1 MYFLGLSGMMH
12 DPAACLVK
20 NNEVIA
26 FVEEERFNRIK
37 HSPKAFPAKSI
48 SFCLKTAGIKLS
60 DVDNIGFHF
69 NPSYKNLFWKRKSQ
83 FLRGPEQLV
92 GTPYLRA
99 AVFNFVNSGFK
110 KNFNYSPK
118 VEYIDHHMA
127 HAASS
132 FYLSGFKDATILT
145 IDGAGEST
153 ATMAAYG
160 SGEKIEVIK
169 EFAVPNSLGIA
180 YMAITEWLG
189 FQAFEGEGKVMGL
202 APYGKRYL
210 KIFDEI
216 IKKNPDGYKFD
227 HRYDNKAWSYS
238 DFAIDMLGKARL
250 PSDKTDYTA
259 YQKNIAYSI
268 QHKLEE
274 IVKHLVENFVEDT
287 GSKNLCLAGGVAL
300 NSKMNGEILYSG
312 LIDDIFIQPA
322 SNDAGNAI
330 GCAVKMAVDSG
341 NRFDKME
348 HIYYGPEYSDDYLK
362 KILQMLKVEAAY
374 HTDIAGKVAEL
385 LAKGKIVGWFQGRME
400 GGPRALG
407 NRSILA
413 DPRDPK
419 MKDTINFYVKHREAF
434 RPFCPSVLD
443 EKRSKYFEVDREAPF
458 MILIQKV
465 PEDVQKDIPAVVHT
479 DGTMRS
485 QTVRKDQNPK
495 YHKLISEFYKLTSV
509 PVLLNTSFNVA
520 GEPIVN
526 TPQEAIADFYREG
539 IDALAIGNYLL
550 TK

>member
-1 MYFLGLSGMMH
+1 MYFLGISGMMH
-12 DPAACLVK
+12 DPAACLVRD
-20 NNEVIA
+20 NEIVA

-37 HSPKAFPAKSI
+37 HSPKSFPSKAVA
-48 SFCLKTAGIKLS
+48 FCLKRAGIKIS
-60 DVDNIGFHF
+60 DVDKIGFHF

-92 GTPYLRA
+92 GTPYLRSS
-99 AVFNFVNSGFK
+99 VFSFVESGFK
-110 KNFNYSPK
+110 KNFKYKPK

-132 FYLSGFKDATILT
+132 FHLSGFNDATVLT

-153 ATMAAYG
+153 ATMAAHG
-160 SGEKIEVIK
+160 ADNEINVIK

-180 YMAITEWLG
+180 YMAMTEWLG

-202 APYGKRYL
+202 APYGNRYL
-210 KIFDEI
+210 KIFDSI
-216 IKKNPDGYKFD
+216 IKKTSGGYKFD
-227 HRYDNKAWSYS
+227 ERYDNKAWSYS
-238 DFAIDMLGKARL
+238 DYAVGALGKPRL
-250 PSDKTDYTA
+250 SNEEILKYH
-259 YQKNIAYSI
+259 KNVAYSV
-268 QHKLEE
+268 QSRLEE
-274 IVKHLVENFVEDT
+274 TVKHLVEKFVGET

-322 SNDAGNAI
+322 ANDAGNAI
-330 GCAVKMAVDSG
+330 GCAVKMAVDCG
-341 NRFDKME
+341 NRFGKME
-348 HIYYGPEYSDDYLK
+348 HIYYGPEYQDDEIK
-362 KILQMLKVEAAY
+362 KTLQMLKIEAAY

-385 LAKGKIVGWFQGRME
+385 LAKGKIVGWFQGKME
-400 GGPRALG
+400 AGPRALG

-419 MKDTINFYVKHREAF
+419 MKDTINFFVKHRESF
-434 RPFCPSVLD
+434 RPFCPSILD
-443 EKRSKYFEVDREAPF
+443 EKRNKYFEVDHETPF

-465 PEDVQKDIPAVVHT
+465 PKDVQKEIPAVVHV
-479 DGTMRS
+479 DGTIRS

-495 YHKLISEFYKLTSV
+495 YHKLISEFYRLTGV

>member
-1 MYFLGLSGMMH
+1 MYFLGISGMMH
-12 DPAACLVK
+12 DPAACLIRD
-20 NNEVIA
+20 NEIIA

-37 HSPKAFPAKSI
+37 HSPKAFPTKSI

-60 DVDNIGFHF
+60 EVDRIGFHF
-69 NPSYKNLFWKRKSQ
+69 NPSYNNLVWKRKSQ
-83 FLRGPEQLV
+83 FLRGPEQLI
-92 GTPYLRA
+92 GTPYLRSS
-99 AVFNFVNSGFK
+99 VFNFVDSGFN
-110 KNFNYSPK
+110 KNFRQKPE
-118 VEYIDHHMA
+118 VEYIDHHVA

-132 FYLSGFKDATILT
+132 FYLSGFKDATVLT

-153 ATMAAYG
+153 ATMAAHG
-160 SGEKIEVIK
+160 VGDGMDVLK
-169 EFAVPNSLGIA
+169 EFYLPNSLGIA

-202 APYGKRYL
+202 APYGKKYL
-210 KIFDEI
+210 GIFDNI
-216 IKKNPDGYKFD
+216 IKKTGDGYKFD
-227 HRYDNKAWSYS
+227 ERYDNKAWSYS
-238 DFAIDMLGKARL
+238 DFAVRNLGKPRL
-250 PSDKTDYTA
+250 PGEQILKYH
-259 YQKNIAYSI
+259 QNVAYSI
-268 QHKLEE
+268 QHKLEDV
-274 IVKHLVENFVEDT
+274 VKHLVEKFVGET

-300 NSKMNGEILYSG
+300 NSKMNGEILNSG
-312 LIDDIFIQPA
+312 IVDDIFIQPA
-322 SNDAGNAI
+322 ANDSGNAI
-330 GCAVKMAVDSG
+330 GCAVKMAVEYG
-341 NRFDKME
+341 NKFEKMN
-348 HIYYGPEYSDDYLK
+348 HIYYGPEYTDEEIK
-362 KILQMLKVEAAY
+362 KILQMLKIEAGY
-374 HTDIAGKVAEL
+374 YTDITGKAAEL

-434 RPFCPSVLD
+434 RPFCPSVLN
-443 EKRSKYFEVDREAPF
+443 EKRSKYFEVDHETPF
-458 MILIQKV
+458 MILVQKV
-465 PEDVQKDIPAVVHT
+465 PKDVQKEIPAVVHA

-485 QTVRKDQNPK
+485 QTVTRGANER
-495 YHKLISEFYKLTSV
+495 YHKLISEFYKLTGV